1 MNRMK
6 LRHSEDLKSRTIKS
20 FADILILKY
29 LKEHS
34 LSSGYQILRHL
45 HEEFDVLFSPGT
57 IYHQIYLLERK
68 NLIKGEGDDN
78 GRIYSLTE
86 EGEKKLVSTIIA
98 SNQIR
103 ELVSNILS

>member
-1 MNRMK
+1 MK
-6 LRHSEDLKSRTIKS
+6 LRQCEDLECRTIKS

-29 LKEHS
+29 LKAHS

-68 NLIKGEGDDN
+68 KLIKGDGDDN
-78 GRIYSLTE
+78 GRIYSLTD
-86 EGEKKLVSTIIA
+86 EGEKELASTISA
-98 SNQIR
+98 SSRIQ
-103 ELVSNILS
+103 ELVLSILS

>member
-1 MNRMK
+1 
-6 LRHSEDLKSRTIKS
+6 
-20 FADILILKY
+20 

-78 GRIYSLTE
+78 GRIYCLTE
-86 EGEKKLVSTIIA
+86 EGEKKLVSTVMA
-98 SNQIR
+98 SSQIQ